1 MIFSSILS
9 GGGFTLGTY
18 AAQDY
23 DLSEAEKYYT
33 KLAWDLNEK
42 VIRCGGDDWKKAL
55 KDLGVNTSGYKDKPD
70 EYIWGNSVHF
80 NYDAVYDFDVYKLWA
95 FLCAYYYD
103 FSAENGDIKYW
114 QFKSGT
120 EDLLDEIFNAEYQ
133 FEHFYDNT
141 SRWEELPDYV
151 YFGGGSAETG
161 TYYRCETAAYIYD
174 GQPYRYRFKPTA
186 YTAELSQYFDSEGY
200 VCIDSDYRVL
210 NPNDNYELTG
220 YMVMDHRYFSGTKEP
235 FYYIDESSNTFFFM
249 HSGERYDRSF
259 WGWNGIDAWFL
270 VSPTDTA
277 IWNYNITDACMEKR
291 LPTLLQR
298 QAEKDI

>member
-1 MIFSSILS
+1 M
-9 GGGFTLGTY
+9 
-18 AAQDY
+18 
-23 DLSEAEKYYT
+23 
-33 KLAWDLNEK
+33 
-42 VIRCGGDDWKKAL
+42 
-55 KDLGVNTSGYKDKPD
+55 GVNTSGYKDKPD

-220 YMVMDHRYFSGTKEP
+220 YMVMDHR
-235 FYYIDESSNTFFFM
+235 
-249 HSGERYDRSF
+249 
-259 WGWNGIDAWFL
+259 
-270 VSPTDTA
+270 
-277 IWNYNITDACMEKR
+277 
-291 LPTLLQR
+291 
-298 QAEKDI
+298 

>member
-1 MIFSSILS
+1 M
-9 GGGFTLGTY
+9 
-18 AAQDY
+18 
-23 DLSEAEKYYT
+23 
-33 KLAWDLNEK
+33 
-42 VIRCGGDDWKKAL
+42 
-55 KDLGVNTSGYKDKPD
+55 GVNTSGYKDKPD

-174 GQPYRYRFKPTA
+174 GQP
-186 YTAELSQYFDSEGY
+186 
-200 VCIDSDYRVL
+200 
-210 NPNDNYELTG
+210 
-220 YMVMDHRYFSGTKEP
+220 
-235 FYYIDESSNTFFFM
+235 
-249 HSGERYDRSF
+249 
-259 WGWNGIDAWFL
+259 
-270 VSPTDTA
+270 TDTDSNQRH
-277 IWNYNITDACMEKR
+277 ILLNYRSISTAKGMFVLTQITGF
-291 LPTLLQR
+291 
-298 QAEKDI
+298 